1 MPLNSTRKSSSWRDP
16 IGQQSPHCRYLQH
29 WAVKVFGAHKLKP
42 PSANLSHKLPE
53 THADLQH
60 STSPPA
66 ATIMIDPFT
75 FATGVAGLL
84 SLTLE
89 LSKVIGEYTCSVKH
103 FPKEAHELAN
113 ELMGLSQV
121 LEQLATFLR
130 SEDVR
135 RNSFDETS
143 VLFLV
148 TTNCQA
154 KIETVLQKFPRIPQ
168 TSKSRPTFERFIWP
182 FKEKEISK
190 TIELLNRYTQT
201 FQLSLTT
208 RGW

>member
-1 MPLNSTRKSSSWRDP
+1 MVDPLT
-16 IGQQSPHCRYLQH
+16 L
-29 WAVKVFGAHKLKP
+29 
-42 PSANLSHKLPE
+42 
-53 THADLQH
+53 
-60 STSPPA
+60 
-66 ATIMIDPFT
+66 
-75 FATGVAGLL
+75 ATGVAGLL

-89 LSKVIGEYTCSVKH
+89 LNKVIGEYTCSVKH

-113 ELMGLSQV
+113 ELVCLGQV

-130 SEDVR
+130 SEKAR

-148 TTNCQA
+148 TANCQA
-154 KIETVLQKFPRIPQ
+154 KIETVLQKFPRVSQ
-168 TSKSRPTFERFIWP
+168 TSRARPTFERFIWP
-182 FKEKEISK
+182 FKEKEISR
-190 TIELLNRYTQT
+190 TIEALSRYTQT